1 VTSCPHRDLP
11 RGGHSG
17 VEVGVSVC
25 SPGRRGGEGPS
36 LGGAE
41 ISSTITAPVM
51 KGRRGGEEM
60 VQQAVFIIMMMIT
73 DLPSTAK

>member
-1 VTSCPHRDLP
+1 MTSCPHRDLP

-51 KGRRGGEEM
+51 KGRRGGRRNGS
-60 VQQAVFIIMMMIT
+60 AGRLHHY
-73 DLPSTAK
+73 DDDY